1 MRRADAPPAGWYPDP
16 QNRSR
21 LRWWDGLD
29 WTDIRRPVPSDAELL
44 SFEQLLDQ
52 ERQMAGGARLTPPS
66 ELAPRQASR
75 AESQEIITQVRNAA
89 RSEIDRAAELFTQ
102 RATAATRQIE
112 PLISKYS
119 NRAIRW
125 IRWIAVIATVVLVAW
140 LMFQIFAQASLFEW
154 IGDRIDN
161 ITDNLDDEN
170 GAAGWASEGF
180 RKATG
185 RHSGP

>member
-1 MRRADAPPAGWYPDP
+1 MRRQDAPPAGWYPDP

-29 WTDIRRPVPSDAELL
+29 WTDIRRPVPSEAELL
-44 SFEQLLDQ
+44 SFEQLREREQ
-52 ERQMAGGARLTPPS
+52 EMAGGVRLTPPS
-66 ELAPRQASR
+66 ELAPKQVSR

-89 RSEIDRAAELFTQ
+89 RSEIDRAAELFSQ
-102 RATAATRQIE
+102 RASAATREIE

-119 NRAIRW
+119 SQVTRW
-125 IRWIAVIATVVLVAW
+125 VRWALIIATIVLIAW
-140 LMFQIFAQASLFEW
+140 VLFQVFAQASLFEW

-161 ITDNLDDEN
+161 LTEEN
-170 GAAGWASEGF
+170 GAAVDMSEEF
-180 RKATG
+180 RKVTG

>member
-29 WTDIRRPVPSDAELL
+29 WTDIRRAPPSDAELL
-44 SFEQLLDQ
+44 SFEQLR
-52 ERQMAGGARLTPPS
+52 EREQQLAGGPRLTPPS

-89 RSEIDRAAELFTQ
+89 RSEIDRAAELFSQ
-102 RATAATRQIE
+102 RASAATRQIE

-119 NRAIRW
+119 NQAIRW
-125 IRWIAVIATVVLVAW
+125 IRIAAIVAIVIVVAW
-140 LMFQIFAQASLFEW
+140 VLFQVFAQASLFEW

-161 ITDNLDDEN
+161 LTDEN
-170 GAAGWASEGF
+170 GAVPTGSPASAAPPPPG
-180 RKATG
+180 
-185 RHSGP
+185 